1 MLFNRPSVHDNTLSV
16 FIENSSMWK
25 RSWRWIKTKTHTCG
39 RSKTLPARVFI
50 ARAQSSTY
58 VATCNSIVWNVL
70 EWTLEN
76 AWKLKC
82 VRESIDAFSV
92 IKKTRTFENA
102 LVWTGPKTR
111 ALTSQGGG
119 RGVGTPDFK
128 WHGWSNECK
137 NQNPKKIPR
146 ASNKTPLK
154 NPLTKI

>member
-1 MLFNRPSVHDNTLSV
+1 MICVRQIFYFLLNQRCYFLQPGCNVMPIKSRKAFSFESACISMLFNRPSVHDNTLSV

-39 RSKTLPARVFI
+39 RSKTLQARVFI

-82 VRESIDAFSV
+82 TRIDRCVFGD
-92 IKKTRTFENA
+92 KENA
-102 LVWTGPKTR
+102 YFWKRISVDR
-111 ALTSQGGG
+111 A
-119 RGVGTPDFK
+119 
-128 WHGWSNECK
+128 
-137 NQNPKKIPR
+137 
-146 ASNKTPLK
+146 
-154 NPLTKI
+154 